1 MLVKVDNNAV
11 LLTVYVRNPFLLVI
25 YSKQLYIY
33 IVPYSQNRV
42 CNEWKVSKMTKTQ
55 MQHL

>member
-1 MLVKVDNNAV
+1 MLVTVDNNAV
-11 LLTVYVRNPFLLVI
+11 LLTMLEILFLLII

-55 MQHL
+55 MQHQ